1 MSGVSMLS
9 QLNAQLT
16 RFESLNAQFSDLQRA
31 LSSQKKTTT
40 YQGLGSDAISS
51 LRYRTSLSG
60 STQYVQNIDIAV
72 TRMKTMNTSMSLIQ
86 KQTEQLRTGIVQ
98 QPLDGGT
105 NIDSLKA
112 YASKLLEVMPS
123 SLNENIDG
131 RYVFSGSDLTAQPYA
146 GPEKLEA
153 IVNKDVQDWM
163 DGTITT
169 DQFLTKIN
177 NYTDD
182 QVGFTPEVLASGN
195 VKVNA
200 DENYSLD
207 YTFKASDQSI
217 KTILVVSQVFK
228 SLPSVDETNM
238 AAAGEAD
245 YKTLINTLSQKLD
258 QGAKGLETQVVSLQA
273 GMATIQEIRATHK
286 YDQETYQSLVES
298 VENVDVTET
307 AVKLQNLQLQLEASY
322 RVTASTASLT
332 LLNYLD

>member
-16 RFESLNAQFSDLQRA
+16 RFETLNSQFSDLQRA
-31 LSSQKKTTT
+31 LSSNKKTTT
-40 YQGLGSDAISS
+40 YQGLGSDALSS

-60 STQYVQNIDIAV
+60 SGQYVQNIDIAV
-72 TRMKTMNTSMSLIQ
+72 TRMKTMNTSLSLIQ

-112 YASKLLEVMPS
+112 YSTKLLEVLPS
-123 SLNENIDG
+123 ALNENIDG
-131 RYVFSGSDLTAQPYA
+131 RYVFSGSDLTSQPYA
-146 GPEKLEA
+146 GTDKFAE
-153 IVNKDVQDWM
+153 IVNKDVQDWI

-200 DENYSLD
+200 DDNYSLD
-207 YTFKASDQSI
+207 YTFKASDSSI
-217 KTILVVSQVFK
+217 KSILVVSQVFK
-228 SLPSVDETNM
+228 SLPSTSDT

-245 YKTLINTLSQKLD
+245 YKTLINTLSLKLD
-258 QGAKGLETQVVSLQA
+258 QGAKGLESQVVSLQA
-273 GMATIQEIRATHK
+273 GLATIQEIKATHK
-286 YDQETYQSLVES
+286 YDQETYKTLVES